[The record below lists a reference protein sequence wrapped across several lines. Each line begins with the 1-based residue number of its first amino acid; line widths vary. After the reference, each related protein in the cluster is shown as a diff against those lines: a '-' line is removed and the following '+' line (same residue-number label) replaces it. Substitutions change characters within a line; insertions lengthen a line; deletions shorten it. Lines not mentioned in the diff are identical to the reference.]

1 MKVLMIRKKKKVLKS
16 SEKVEQLQRR
26 GSKKDLRLSSRRSSG
41 VVEVKK
47 KRLRN
52 IFEQKSPE

>member
-1 MKVLMIRKKKKVLKS
+1 MTMFTMMMKMVWMKVLMITKS

-47 KRLRN
+47 KYDKE
-52 IFEQKSPE
+52 I

>member
-1 MKVLMIRKKKKVLKS
+1 MTMFTMMMKMVWMKVLMITKS

-47 KRLRN
+47 K
-52 IFEQKSPE
+52 